1 MKRQKPNDTIAKLN
15 QLYVSTRRKYIIQTA
30 LGYSTLNKDKSPNVW
45 ALNDYMLD
53 RHIEGVNTYGIFN
66 ANTVNKFIT
75 FDIDF
80 ADNRDMA
87 RWATY
92 KIIDVLEN
100 EFHISRKDIHVSFSG
115 NKGYH
120 VDLFFDKAVKLA
132 DAKSFYQAV
141 LMAADLESTNVEFR
155 PTFTQAVK
163 IPLGIHKK
171 TGARCWFVDNVTL
184 EPIESFDYL
193 NDVEPM
199 DHSIILDALIEI
211 TPEQL
216 AEFDKVRERT
226 NVEITVVT
234 ESQAFS
240 KVSAILTA
248 GQLIRSNTR
257 HETTVLLAAFSN
269 SQGYEQDEAIELILG
284 VLHATPVD
292 YFSEGSKPEF
302 WERETR
308 RIVKLAFDNDY
319 KLGNA
324 DRRVTIYKSE
334 ILAVL
339 SVGTFRQK
347 QLAYAMLVTSKRYGE
362 TFYLTM
368 STAMKMIGTK
378 ARDTVNS
385 AIKKLVAVGFIEYAR
400 KGEIDKARSRESGH
414 PIYKPNRYRIL
425 TGKPSADE
433 QGIEVTGEQS
443 LVEVSYLLLTEKELR
458 RVVSRKE
465 FTGRWGR
472 C

>member
-1 MKRQKPNDTIAKLN
+1 MKRQKPNDTIAKFN
-15 QLYVSTRRKYIIQTA
+15 ELYVSTRRKYIIQTA
-30 LGYSTLNKDKSPNVW
+30 LGYSTLNKDKSPTVW
-45 ALNDYMLD
+45 ALNDHMLT
-53 RHIEGVNTYGIFN
+53 RHLEGVNTYGVFN

-75 FDIDF
+75 FDVDF
-80 ADNRDMA
+80 ADNHDMA

-92 KIIDVLEN
+92 KIIDALEN

-120 VDLFFDKAVKLA
+120 VDLFFDKAIKLT
-132 DAKSFYQAV
+132 DAKSFYHAV
-141 LMAADLESTNVEFR
+141 LAAADLESNNVEFR

-171 TGARCWFVDNVTL
+171 TNSRCWFVDNVTL

-193 NDVEPM
+193 TEVEPM

-234 ESQAFS
+234 ESQAFT
-240 KVSAILTA
+240 KVTAILTA

-257 HETTVLLAAFSN
+257 HETTVLLAAFCN
-269 SQGYEQDEAIELILG
+269 SQGYEEDDAIELILG
-284 VLHATPVD
+284 ILHATPID
-292 YFSEGSKPEF
+292 YFSEGSKPEM
-302 WERETR
+302 WAGETR

-324 DRRVTIYKSE
+324 DRPVTIYKSE

-368 STAMKMIGTK
+368 TTAMRMIGTK
-378 ARDTVNS
+378 ARDTVNR
-385 AIKKLVAVGFIEYAR
+385 AIKKLVEVGFIEYAR
-400 KGEIDKARSRESGH
+400 KGELDKAKSRESGH
-414 PIYKPNRYRIL
+414 AFYKPNRYRIL
-425 TGKPSADE
+425 IEKPSADE
-433 QGIEVTGEQS
+433 RGIEVTDKQS
-443 LVEVSYLLLTEKELR
+443 LIDVSYLLLTEKELR
-458 RVVSRKE
+458 LAVSRKE
-465 FTGRWGR
+465 FKGRWGR